1 MDPITV
7 SMGLSLFAAGGGLGW
22 WLTKTHETLDTLGDG
37 MILLQE
43 AQASTSVLMGK
54 RMDGLETSIQRLV
67 AGLDGVRAAHPELDG
82 TILAFEALQGQGES
96 IAALETLV
104 AGIALDADHET
115 SPLLAP
121 GPARLAVS
129 LLEAI
134 DEMDYLSAPDS
145 RRIALVA
152 LESGRVSRAKDLLL
166 QSHAS
171 VPGDDVTLR
180 ILEHTAILSGD
191 VYDRR
196 RWLEE
201 RLSLNPDEPE
211 LLRAH
216 AHLLATMGDEDA
228 HKDIIRLEALGV
240 DTPAD
245 RSLLSGL
252 RQRAGE
258 RSEALEAI
266 ESALEE
272 DPLRSDDWC
281 ARGEILF
288 ALNEKGKA
296 LESVDKCLELDRQN
310 GMAWAIRAKV
320 LTESHGRS
328 SEALKAAIHAVALDA
343 GGTEL
348 VMLKSDLLEASG
360 EDVKSDE
367 ALEKTL
373 AKHPKDG
380 HLRAAIASRRLLQG
394 RHTEA
399 WDVLNSTPEGLI
411 HSDLHVVEGRMHLA
425 NADRLRDGTGDTDQ
439 SLLVDASE
447 SFEAALELDRESG
460 IAWLGLARVQRLL
473 GRGEEANETLTR
485 ARRLLPDED
494 PSAAAESALLCL
506 DKGDLE
512 GATQHIDAASIR
524 GEGAIVSYVR
534 GNIAANQGHLKA
546 AESYFSEAIEMD
558 PTHVRARLNRAS
570 IHMASGNAQGALDD
584 SNVLLELA
592 PGLALAK
599 LRRAEANMLLSNW
612 DEAKA
617 DLEQIVTDA
626 PHHHHA
632 LTQLAACF
640 ISMERPEKAEG
651 PLNEALRLAPDHTAA
666 WHQRGLLYLDWG
678 REDAALNDFEAAV
691 RCDGNNLDARLHI
704 AAIHHEA
711 GRFVEAS
718 GAWKGV
724 LAIEPEHAVARR
736 RREECDMALATM

>member
-1 MDPITV
+1 
-7 SMGLSLFAAGGGLGW
+7 LFAAGGGLGW
-22 WLTKTHETLDTLGDG
+22 WLTKTHESLDGLGDG

-43 AQASTSVLMGK
+43 AQASAAAMTGK
-54 RMDGLETSIQRLV
+54 RLDGLETRIQQLV

-82 TILAFEALQGQGES
+82 TILAFEALQGHGEAIS
-96 IAALETLV
+96 ALETLV
-104 AGIALDADHET
+104 AGISLDADHET
-115 SPLLAP
+115 TPLLAP

-134 DEMDYLSAPDS
+134 DEMEYLSAPDS
-145 RRIALVA
+145 RRIALIA
-152 LESGRVSRAKDLLL
+152 LESGRISRARELLL

-171 VPGDDVTLR
+171 VPGDDTTLR

-196 RWLEE
+196 RWLDE

-228 HKDIIRLEALGV
+228 HKDIMRLEALGL

-252 RQRAGE
+252 RQRAGA

-272 DPLRSDDWC
+272 DPTRSDDWC

-288 ALNEKGKA
+288 ALEEKGKA
-296 LESVDKCLELDRQN
+296 LESVDKCLEIDRQN

-320 LTESHGRS
+320 LSESHGRS

-360 EDVKSDE
+360 ELVKSDE
-367 ALEKTL
+367 SLAKSL
-373 AKHPKDG
+373 AKHSGDG
-380 HLRAAIASRRLLQG
+380 HLRAAIASRRLLEG

-399 WDVLNSTPEGLI
+399 WDILNSAPEGVI
-411 HSDLHVVEGRMHLA
+411 HPDLHVVEGRMHLA
-425 NADRLRDGTGDTDQ
+425 NADRLRDGTGDTDKN
-439 SLLVDASE
+439 LLVDAAE
-447 SFEAALELDRESG
+447 SFEAALEMDRESG

-473 GRGEEANETLTR
+473 GKSAEAVETLTR

-534 GNIAANQGHLKA
+534 GNIAANQGHLKSA
-546 AESYFSEAIEMD
+546 QSHYDEAINID

-584 SNVLLELA
+584 ANVLLELA

-599 LRRAEANMLLSNW
+599 IRRAEANMMLTNW
-612 DEAKA
+612 DSAKA
-617 DLEQIVTDA
+617 DLEQIVEDA

-632 LTQLAACF
+632 LTQLASCYM
-640 ISMERPEKAEG
+640 SMDRPEKAEA
-651 PLNEALRLAPDHTAA
+651 PLNEALRLAPDHTEA

-678 REDAALNDFEAAV
+678 RNDAAMNDFEAAV
-691 RCDGNNLDARLHI
+691 RCDGNHLDARLHI

-736 RREECDMALATM
+736 RREECDMALATI

>member
-612 DEAKA
+612 DEAKV

>member
-7 SMGLSLFAAGGGLGW
+7 SMGLGLFAAGGGLGW
-22 WLTKTHETLDTLGDG
+22 WLTKTHESLDGLGDG

-43 AQASTSVLMGK
+43 AQASAAAMTGK
-54 RMDGLETSIQRLV
+54 RLDGLETRIQQLV

-82 TILAFEALQGQGES
+82 TILAFEALQGHGEAIS
-96 IAALETLV
+96 ALETLV
-104 AGIALDADHET
+104 AGISLDADHET
-115 SPLLAP
+115 TPLLAP

-134 DEMDYLSAPDS
+134 DEMEYLSAPDS
-145 RRIALVA
+145 RRIALIA
-152 LESGRVSRAKDLLL
+152 LESGRISRARELLL

-171 VPGDDVTLR
+171 VPGDDTTLR

-196 RWLEE
+196 RWLDE

-228 HKDIIRLEALGV
+228 HKDIMRLEALGL

-252 RQRAGE
+252 RQRAGA

-272 DPLRSDDWC
+272 DPTRSDDWC

-288 ALNEKGKA
+288 ALEEKGKA
-296 LESVDKCLELDRQN
+296 LESVDKCLEIDRQN

-320 LTESHGRS
+320 LSESHGRS

-360 EDVKSDE
+360 ELVKSDE
-367 ALEKTL
+367 SLAKSL
-373 AKHPKDG
+373 AKHSGDG
-380 HLRAAIASRRLLQG
+380 HLRAAIASRRLLEG

-399 WDVLNSTPEGLI
+399 WDILNSAPEGVI
-411 HSDLHVVEGRMHLA
+411 HPDLHVVEGRMHLA
-425 NADRLRDGTGDTDQ
+425 NADRLRDGTGDTDKN
-439 SLLVDASE
+439 LLVDAAE
-447 SFEAALELDRESG
+447 SFEAALEMDRESG

-473 GRGEEANETLTR
+473 GKSAEAVETLTR

-534 GNIAANQGHLKA
+534 GNIAANQGHLKSA
-546 AESYFSEAIEMD
+546 QSHYDEAINID

-570 IHMASGNAQGALDD
+570 IHMASGNAQEALDD
-584 SNVLLELA
+584 ANVLLELA

-599 LRRAEANMLLSNW
+599 IRRAEANMMLTNW
-612 DEAKA
+612 DSAKA
-617 DLEQIVTDA
+617 DLEQIVEDA

-632 LTQLAACF
+632 LTQLASCYM
-640 ISMERPEKAEG
+640 SMDRPEKAEA
-651 PLNEALRLAPDHTAA
+651 PLNEALRLAPDHTEA

-678 REDAALNDFEAAV
+678 RNDAAMNDFEAAV
-691 RCDGNNLDARLHI
+691 RCDGNHLDARLHI

-736 RREECDMALATM
+736 RREECDMALATI

>member
-7 SMGLSLFAAGGGLGW
+7 SMGLGLFAAGGGLGW
-22 WLTKTHETLDTLGDG
+22 WLTKTHEELNGLGDG

-43 AQASTSVLMGK
+43 AQASTSAMMGK
-54 RMDGLETSIQRLV
+54 RLDGLETSIQRLV

-82 TILAFEALQGQGES
+82 TILAHEALQGQGEA

-129 LLEAI
+129 LLETI
-134 DEMDYLSAPDS
+134 DKMDYLSAPDS

-152 LESGRVSRAKDLLL
+152 LESGRLSRARDLLL

-191 VYDRR
+191 VYERR

-201 RLSLNPDEPE
+201 RLALNPDEPE

-228 HKDIIRLEALGV
+228 HKDIMRLEALGL

-252 RQRAGE
+252 RQRAGA

-272 DPLRSDDWC
+272 DPSRSDDWC
-281 ARGEILF
+281 ARGEILY
-288 ALNEKGKA
+288 ALDERGKA

-310 GMAWAIRAKV
+310 GTAWAIRAKV
-320 LTESHGRS
+320 LAESHGRS

-360 EDVKSDE
+360 EQVKSDE
-367 ALEKTL
+367 ALEKSI
-373 AKHPKDG
+373 ANHPSDG

-399 WDVLNSTPEGLI
+399 WDLLNTTPEGVV
-411 HSDLHVVEGRMHLA
+411 HPDLHVVEGRMHLA
-425 NADRLRDGTGDTDQ
+425 NADRMRDGTGDTDQ
-439 SLLVDASE
+439 SLLVDASA
-447 SFEAALELDRESG
+447 SFEAALEMDRESG

-473 GRGEEANETLTR
+473 GRSDEASETLTR

-506 DKGDLE
+506 DQGDLE
-512 GATQHIDAASIR
+512 GATQNIDAASIR

-534 GNIAANQGHLKA
+534 GNIAARQGHLKTA
-546 AESYFSEAIEMD
+546 LTYFDEAIEID

-570 IHMASGNAQGALDD
+570 IHMASENAQNALDD
-584 SNVLLELA
+584 ANILLELA

-599 LRRAEANMLLSNW
+599 LRRAEANMMLSNW
-612 DEAKA
+612 DHAKE
-617 DLEQIVTDA
+617 DLEQIVEDA

-640 ISMERPEKAEG
+640 ISMKRPEKAEA
-651 PLNEALRLAPDHTAA
+651 PLNEALRLAPDHTDA

-678 REDAALNDFEAAV
+678 REEAALNDFEAAV
-691 RCDGNNLDARLHI
+691 RCDGSHLDARLHI

-711 GRFVEAS
+711 ERFSEAS
-718 GAWKGV
+718 GAWSGV
-724 LAIEPEHAVARR
+724 LAIEPEHPVARR
-736 RREECDMALATM
+736 RREECEMALATM

>member
-7 SMGLSLFAAGGGLGW
+7 SMGLGLFAAGGGLGW
-22 WLTKTHETLDTLGDG
+22 WLTKTHESLDGLGDG

-82 TILAFEALQGQGES
+82 TILAYEALQGQGEA
-96 IAALETLV
+96 IAALESLV

-115 SPLLAP
+115 TPLLAP

-152 LESGRVSRAKDLLL
+152 LESGRINRARDLLL

-171 VPGDDVTLR
+171 VPGNDVTLR

-191 VYDRR
+191 TYDRR
-196 RWLEE
+196 RWLDE
-201 RLSLNPDEPE
+201 RLALNPDEPE

-228 HKDIIRLEALGV
+228 HKDIMRLEALGV

-252 RQRAGE
+252 RQRAGA

-272 DPLRSDDWC
+272 DPSRSGDWC
-281 ARGEILF
+281 ARGEILY
-288 ALNEKGKA
+288 ALDEKGKA
-296 LESVDKCLELDRQN
+296 LESVDKCLDLDRQN
-310 GMAWAIRAKV
+310 GMAWAIRSKV
-320 LTESHGRS
+320 LAESHGRS

-348 VMLKSDLLEASG
+348 IMLKSDLLEASG
-360 EDVKSDE
+360 EAVKSDE
-367 ALEKTL
+367 ALEKSL
-373 AKHPKDG
+373 ENHPKDG

-399 WDVLNSTPEGLI
+399 WDVLNSTPQDVI
-411 HSDLHVVEGRMHLA
+411 HPDLHVVEGRMHLA

-439 SLLVDASE
+439 TLLVDAAE
-447 SFEAALELDRESG
+447 SFEAALEMDRESG

-473 GRGEEANETLTR
+473 GKGDEANETLTR

-506 DKGDLE
+506 EKGDLE

-534 GNIAANQGHLKA
+534 GNIAANQGHLKTA
-546 AESYFSEAIEMD
+546 QSHFDEAIAMD

-570 IHMASGNAQGALDD
+570 IHMAGGNAQGALDD
-584 SNVLLELA
+584 ANILLDLA

-599 LRRAEANMLLSNW
+599 LRRAEANMMLTNW
-612 DEAKA
+612 NEAKG
-617 DLEQIVTDA
+617 DLEQIVEDA

-640 ISMERPEKAEG
+640 ISMERPEKAEV
-651 PLNEALRLAPDHTAA
+651 PLNEALRLAPDHTEA

-678 REDAALNDFEAAV
+678 REEAALNDFEAAV
-691 RCDGNNLDARLHI
+691 RCDGNHLDARLHI

-711 GRFVEAS
+711 GRFIEAS

-724 LAIEPEHAVARR
+724 LAIEPEHPVARR
-736 RREECDMALATM
+736 RREECDMALATI

>member
-1 MDPITV
+1 M
-7 SMGLSLFAAGGGLGW
+7 GW
-22 WLTKTHETLDTLGDG
+22 WLTKTHETLDGLGDG

-43 AQASTSVLMGK
+43 AQASTSAMMGK
-54 RMDGLETSIQRLV
+54 RLDGLETSIQRLV

-82 TILAFEALQGQGES
+82 TILAYEALQGQGES

-121 GPARLAVS
+121 GAARLAVS

-145 RRIALVA
+145 RRIALIA
-152 LESGRVSRAKDLLL
+152 LESGRTSRARDLLL

-191 VYDRR
+191 VYERR

-201 RLSLNPDEPE
+201 RLALNPDSPE

-228 HKDIIRLEALGV
+228 HKDIMRLEALGV

-252 RQRAGE
+252 RQRAGA

-272 DPLRSDDWC
+272 DPSRSEDWC

-288 ALNEKGKA
+288 ALEEKGKA

-310 GMAWAIRAKV
+310 GMAWAVRAKV
-320 LTESHGRS
+320 LSESHGRS

-360 EDVKSDE
+360 EQVKSDE
-367 ALEKTL
+367 ALEKSL
-373 AKHPKDG
+373 AKHSTDG

-399 WDVLNSTPEGLI
+399 WDILNSTPSEVT
-411 HSDLHVVEGRMHLA
+411 HPDLCVVEGRMHLA

-439 SLLVDASE
+439 SLLADAAE
-447 SFEAALELDRESG
+447 SFEAALEMDRESG

-473 GRGEEANETLTR
+473 GKGDEANETLTR
-485 ARRLLPDED
+485 ARRLLPD
-494 PSAAAESALLCL
+494 
-506 DKGDLE
+506 
-512 GATQHIDAASIR
+512 
-524 GEGAIVSYVR
+524 
-534 GNIAANQGHLKA
+534 
-546 AESYFSEAIEMD
+546 
-558 PTHVRARLNRAS
+558 
-570 IHMASGNAQGALDD
+570 
-584 SNVLLELA
+584 
-592 PGLALAK
+592 
-599 LRRAEANMLLSNW
+599 
-612 DEAKA
+612 
-617 DLEQIVTDA
+617 
-626 PHHHHA
+626 
-632 LTQLAACF
+632 
-640 ISMERPEKAEG
+640 
-651 PLNEALRLAPDHTAA
+651 
-666 WHQRGLLYLDWG
+666 
-678 REDAALNDFEAAV
+678 
-691 RCDGNNLDARLHI
+691 
-704 AAIHHEA
+704 
-711 GRFVEAS
+711 
-718 GAWKGV
+718 
-724 LAIEPEHAVARR
+724 
-736 RREECDMALATM
+736 

>member
-1 MDPITV
+1 M
-7 SMGLSLFAAGGGLGW
+7 GW
-22 WLTKTHETLDTLGDG
+22 WLTKTHESLDGLGDG

-43 AQASTSVLMGK
+43 AQASTSAMMGK

-82 TILAFEALQGQGES
+82 TILAYEALQGQGEA

-104 AGIALDADHET
+104 AGIPLNADHET
-115 SPLLAP
+115 SPLLP
-121 GPARLAVS
+121 IGPARLAVS

-145 RRIALVA
+145 RRIALIA
-152 LESGRVSRAKDLLL
+152 LESGRLSRAKDLLL

-171 VPGDDVTLR
+171 VPGDDITLR
-180 ILEHTAILSGD
+180 VLEHTAILAGD
-191 VYDRR
+191 AFERR

-201 RLSLNPDEPE
+201 RLRLNPDEPE

-228 HKDIIRLEALGV
+228 HKDIMRLEALGV

-252 RQRAGE
+252 RQRAGA

-272 DPLRSDDWC
+272 DPSRSDDWC

-288 ALNEKGKA
+288 ALDEKGKA

-310 GMAWAIRAKV
+310 GIAWAVRAKV
-320 LTESHGRS
+320 LSESHGRS

-367 ALEKTL
+367 ALEKSL
-373 AKHPKDG
+373 ATHPTDG

-399 WDVLNSTPEGLI
+399 WDILNSTPSEVS
-411 HSDLHVVEGRMHLA
+411 HPDLHAVEGRMHLA
-425 NADRLRDGTGDTDQ
+425 NADRLRDGTGDTDET
-439 SLLVDASE
+439 LLVDAAA
-447 SFEAALELDRESG
+447 SFEAALEMDRESG

-473 GRGEEANETLTR
+473 GNSAEAKETLTR

-506 DKGDLE
+506 DNGDLE

-524 GEGAIVSYVR
+524 GDGAIVSYVR

-546 AESYFSEAIEMD
+546 AETHFDAAIETD

-584 SNVLLELA
+584 ANVLLELA

-599 LRRAEANMLLSNW
+599 LRRAEANMMLSNW
-612 DEAKA
+612 SDSKT
-617 DLEQIVTDA
+617 DLEQIVSDA

-632 LTQLAACF
+632 LTQLAACY
-640 ISMERPEKAEG
+640 ISMERPEKAEA
-651 PLNEALRLAPDHTAA
+651 PLNEALRLAPEHTDA

-678 REDAALNDFEAAV
+678 REEAALNDFEAAV
-691 RCDGNNLDARLHI
+691 RCDGNHLDARLHI

-711 GRFVEAS
+711 GRFIEAS

>member
-201 RLSLNPDEPE
+201 RLCLNPDEPE

-373 AKHPKDG
+373 AKHPRDG

-612 DEAKA
+612 DEAKV

>member
-7 SMGLSLFAAGGGLGW
+7 SMGLGLFAAGGGLGW
-22 WLTKTHETLDTLGDG
+22 WLTKTHESLDGLGDG

-43 AQASTSVLMGK
+43 AQASAAAMTGK
-54 RMDGLETSIQRLV
+54 RLDGLETRIQQLV

-82 TILAFEALQGQGES
+82 TILAFEALQGHGEA

-104 AGIALDADHET
+104 AGISLDADHET
-115 SPLLAP
+115 TPLLAP

-134 DEMDYLSAPDS
+134 DEMEYLSAPDS
-145 RRIALVA
+145 RRIALIA
-152 LESGRVSRAKDLLL
+152 LESGRISRARELLL

-171 VPGDDVTLR
+171 VPGDDTTLR

-196 RWLEE
+196 RWLDE

-228 HKDIIRLEALGV
+228 HKDIMRLEALGL

-252 RQRAGE
+252 RQRAGA

-272 DPLRSDDWC
+272 DPTRSDDWC

-288 ALNEKGKA
+288 ALEEKGKA
-296 LESVDKCLELDRQN
+296 LESVDKCLEIDRQN

-320 LTESHGRS
+320 LSESHGRS

-360 EDVKSDE
+360 ELVKSDE
-367 ALEKTL
+367 SLAKSL
-373 AKHPKDG
+373 AKHSGDG
-380 HLRAAIASRRLLQG
+380 HLRAAIASRRLLEG

-399 WDVLNSTPEGLI
+399 WDILNSAPEGVI
-411 HSDLHVVEGRMHLA
+411 HPDLHVVEGRMHLA

-439 SLLVDASE
+439 NLLVDAAE
-447 SFEAALELDRESG
+447 SFEAALEMDRESG

-473 GRGEEANETLTR
+473 GKSAEAVETLTR

-534 GNIAANQGHLKA
+534 GNIAANQGHLKSA
-546 AESYFSEAIEMD
+546 QSHYDEAINID

-584 SNVLLELA
+584 ANVLLELA

-599 LRRAEANMLLSNW
+599 IRRAEANMMLTNW
-612 DEAKA
+612 DNAKA
-617 DLEQIVTDA
+617 DLEEIVEDA

-632 LTQLAACF
+632 LTQLASCYM
-640 ISMERPEKAEG
+640 SMDRPEKAEA
-651 PLNEALRLAPDHTAA
+651 PLNEALRLAPDHTEA

-678 REDAALNDFEAAV
+678 RNDAAMNDFEAAV
-691 RCDGNNLDARLHI
+691 RCDGNHLDARLHI

>member
-7 SMGLSLFAAGGGLGW
+7 SMGLGLFAAGGGLGW
-22 WLTKTHETLDTLGDG
+22 WLSKTHESLDGLGDG

-43 AQASTSVLMGK
+43 AQASSSAIMGK
-54 RMDGLETSIQRLV
+54 RMDGLEDRIQRLV

-82 TILAFEALQGQGES
+82 TILAFEALQGQGEA
-96 IAALETLV
+96 IQALETLV

-115 SPLLAP
+115 SPLLAS

-129 LLEAI
+129 LLETI
-134 DEMDYLSAPDS
+134 DDMDYLTAPNA
-145 RRIALVA
+145 RRIALIA
-152 LESGRVSRAKDLLL
+152 LESGRIARARDLLL
-166 QSHAS
+166 QAHAS
-171 VPGDDVTLR
+171 VPGDDTTLR

-191 VYDRR
+191 IHERR
-196 RWLEE
+196 RWLDA
-201 RLSLNPDEPE
+201 RLALNPDSPE

-228 HKDIIRLEALGV
+228 HKDIMRLEALGL

-252 RQRAGE
+252 RQRAGA

-272 DPLRSDDWC
+272 DPSRSDDWC
-281 ARGEILF
+281 ARGEILY
-288 ALNEKGKA
+288 ALQEKGKA
-296 LESVDKCLELDRQN
+296 LESIDKCLELDRQN

-320 LTESHGRS
+320 LAESHGRS
-328 SEALKAAIHAVALDA
+328 GEALKAAIHAVALDA

-360 EDVKSDE
+360 EQVKSDE
-367 ALEKTL
+367 ALEKSL
-373 AKHPKDG
+373 AKHSHDG

-399 WDVLNSTPEGLI
+399 WDILNTTPEGVT
-411 HSDLHVVEGRMHLA
+411 HPDLYVIEGRMHLA
-425 NADRLRDGTGDTDQ
+425 SADRMRDGTGDTDQ
-439 SLLVDASE
+439 SLLVDAAA
-447 SFEAALELDRESG
+447 SFEAALEMDRESG

-473 GRGEEANETLTR
+473 GNKEEATETLTR

-534 GNIAANQGHLKA
+534 GNIAARQGHLRSA
-546 AESYFSEAIEMD
+546 LTYFNEAIGID
-558 PTHVRARLNRAS
+558 PTHVRARLNRTS
-570 IHMASGNAQGALDD
+570 IHMANEDAQAALDD
-584 SNVLLELA
+584 AKVLLELA

-599 LRRAEANMLLSNW
+599 LRKAEANMMLSNW
-612 DEAKA
+612 EEAKD
-617 DLEQIVTDA
+617 DLEQIVEDS

-632 LTQLAACF
+632 LTQLASCF
-640 ISMERPEKAEG
+640 MAMDRPEKAEA
-651 PLNEALRLAPDHTAA
+651 PLNEALRLAPDHTEA
-666 WHQRGLLYLDWG
+666 WHQRGLLYLDWAQ
-678 REDAALNDFEAAV
+678 EESALNDFEAAV
-691 RCDGNNLDARLHI
+691 RCDGNHLGARLRI
-704 AAIHHEA
+704 AAIHHKAERFPEA
-711 GRFVEAS
+711 L
-718 GAWKGV
+718 GAWNGV
-724 LAIEPEHAVARR
+724 LAIEPEHTVARR
-736 RREECDMALATM
+736 RREECEMALATI

>member
-7 SMGLSLFAAGGGLGW
+7 SMGLGLFAAGGGLGW
-22 WLTKTHETLDTLGDG
+22 WLTKTHESLDGLGDG

-43 AQASTSVLMGK
+43 AQASTSAMMGK

-82 TILAFEALQGQGES
+82 TILAYEALQGQGEA

-104 AGIALDADHET
+104 AGIPLNADHET
-115 SPLLAP
+115 SPLLAT

-145 RRIALVA
+145 RRIALIA
-152 LESGRVSRAKDLLL
+152 LESGRLSRAKDLLL

-180 ILEHTAILSGD
+180 ILEHTAILAGD
-191 VYDRR
+191 AFERR

-201 RLSLNPDEPE
+201 RLRLNPDEPE

-228 HKDIIRLEALGV
+228 HKDIMRLEALGV

-252 RQRAGE
+252 RQRAGA

-272 DPLRSDDWC
+272 DPSRSDDWC

-288 ALNEKGKA
+288 ALDEKGKA

-310 GMAWAIRAKV
+310 GIAWAVRAKV
-320 LTESHGRS
+320 LSESHGRS

-367 ALEKTL
+367 ALEKSL
-373 AKHPKDG
+373 ATHPTDG

-399 WDVLNSTPEGLI
+399 WDILNSTPSEVS
-411 HSDLHVVEGRMHLA
+411 HPDLHAVEGRMHLA

-439 SLLVDASE
+439 TLLVDAAA
-447 SFEAALELDRESG
+447 SFEAALEMDRESG

-473 GRGEEANETLTR
+473 GKSAEAKETLTR

-506 DKGDLE
+506 DNGDLE

-546 AESYFSEAIEMD
+546 AESHFDAAIETD

-584 SNVLLELA
+584 ANVLLDLA

-599 LRRAEANMLLSNW
+599 LRRAEANMMLSNW
-612 DEAKA
+612 SDSKT
-617 DLEQIVTDA
+617 DLEQIVADA

-632 LTQLAACF
+632 LTQLAACY
-640 ISMERPEKAEG
+640 ISMERPEKAEA
-651 PLNEALRLAPDHTAA
+651 PLNEALRLAPEHTDA

-678 REDAALNDFEAAV
+678 REEAALNDFEAAV
-691 RCDGNNLDARLHI
+691 RCDGNHLDARLHI

-711 GRFVEAS
+711 GRFIEAS

>member
-7 SMGLSLFAAGGGLGW
+7 SMGLGLFAAGGGLGW
-22 WLTKTHETLDTLGDG
+22 WLTKTHESLDGLGDG

-43 AQASTSVLMGK
+43 AQASSSAMTGK
-54 RMDGLETSIQRLV
+54 RLDGLETSIQRLV

-82 TILAFEALQGQGES
+82 TILAHEALQGHGEA
-96 IAALETLV
+96 IIALETLV
-104 AGIALDADHET
+104 ASIAIDADHET
-115 SPLLAP
+115 NPLLAP

-129 LLEAI
+129 LLETI
-134 DEMDYLSAPDS
+134 DEMEYLSAPDS
-145 RRIALVA
+145 RRVALIA
-152 LESGRVSRAKDLLL
+152 LESGRITRAIDLLL

-171 VPGDDVTLR
+171 VPGDDITLR
-180 ILEHTAILSGD
+180 VLEHTAKLSGD
-191 VYDRR
+191 IHGRR

-201 RLSLNPDEPE
+201 RLSLNPDSPE

-228 HKDIIRLEALGV
+228 HKDIMRLEALGV

-252 RQRAGE
+252 RQRAGA

-272 DPLRSDDWC
+272 DPSRSDDWC

-288 ALNEKGKA
+288 ALEEKGKA

-320 LTESHGRS
+320 LSESHGRS

-360 EDVKSDE
+360 EQVKSDE
-367 ALEKTL
+367 SLEKSL
-373 AKHPKDG
+373 SKHPSDG

-399 WDVLNSTPEGLI
+399 WDVLRAAPNGVI
-411 HSDLHVVEGRMHLA
+411 HPDLHVVEGRIHLA

-439 SLLVDASE
+439 ALLVDASK
-447 SFEAALELDRESG
+447 SFEAALEIDRESG

-473 GRGEEANETLTR
+473 GKSDEAYETLTR

-546 AESYFSEAIEMD
+546 ALSYYNEAIDTD

-584 SNVLLELA
+584 SNILLELA

-599 LRRAEANMLLSNW
+599 LRRAEANMMLSNW
-612 DEAKA
+612 NESKT
-617 DLEQIVTDA
+617 DLKQIVESA

-632 LTQLAACF
+632 LTQLAACY
-640 ISMERPEKAEG
+640 ISMERPEKAEN
-651 PLNEALRLAPDHTAA
+651 PLNEALRLAPDHTDA

-678 REDAALNDFEAAV
+678 REEAALNDFEAAV
-691 RCDGNNLDARLHI
+691 RCNGNHLDARLHI

-724 LAIEPEHAVARR
+724 LAIEPDHTVARR

>member
-104 AGIALDADHET
+104 AGISLDADHET

-129 LLEAI
+129 LLETI

-180 ILEHTAILSGD
+180 ILEHTAVLSGD

-252 RQRAGE
+252 RQRAGA

-272 DPLRSDDWC
+272 DPSRSDDWC

-288 ALNEKGKA
+288 ALDEKGKA

-373 AKHPKDG
+373 AKHPRDG

-447 SFEAALELDRESG
+447 SFEAALEMDRESG

-546 AESYFSEAIEMD
+546 AQSYFNEAIEMD

>member
-7 SMGLSLFAAGGGLGW
+7 SMGLGLFAAGGGLGW
-22 WLTKTHETLDTLGDG
+22 WLTKTHESLDGLGDG

-82 TILAFEALQGQGES
+82 TILAFEALQGKGEA
-96 IAALETLV
+96 IAALESLIS
-104 AGIALDADHET
+104 GIALDADHET
-115 SPLLAP
+115 TPLLAP
-121 GPARLAVS
+121 GPAKLAVS
-129 LLEAI
+129 LLETI

-145 RRIALVA
+145 RRIALIA
-152 LESGRVSRAKDLLL
+152 LESGRINRARDLLL

-196 RWLEE
+196 RWLDE

-216 AHLLATMGDEDA
+216 AHLLATMGDEEA
-228 HKDIIRLEALGV
+228 HKDIMRLEALGV

-252 RQRAGE
+252 RQRAGA

-272 DPLRSDDWC
+272 DPSRSDDWC

-288 ALNEKGKA
+288 GLEEKGKA
-296 LESVDKCLELDRQN
+296 LESVDKCLEIDRQN

-320 LTESHGRS
+320 LAESHGRS
-328 SEALKAAIHAVALDA
+328 SESLKAAIHAVALDA

-348 VMLKSDLLEASG
+348 IMLKSDLLEASG
-360 EDVKSDE
+360 ESVKSDE
-367 ALEKTL
+367 ALEKSL
-373 AKHPKDG
+373 AKNPTDG

-399 WDVLNSTPEGLI
+399 WDVLNSTPQDVI
-411 HSDLHVVEGRMHLA
+411 HPDLHVVEGRMHLA

-439 SLLVDASE
+439 TLLVDAAE
-447 SFEAALELDRESG
+447 SFEAALEMDRESG

-473 GRGEEANETLTR
+473 GKCAEANETLTR

-506 DKGDLE
+506 EKGDLE

-534 GNIAANQGHLKA
+534 GNIAANQGHLKTA
-546 AESYFSEAIEMD
+546 QSHFNEAIEMD
-558 PTHVRARLNRAS
+558 PTHVRARLNRTS

-584 SNVLLELA
+584 ANILLELA

-599 LRRAEANMLLSNW
+599 LRRAEANMMLSNW
-612 DEAKA
+612 DEAKG
-617 DLEQIVTDA
+617 DLEQIVEAA

-632 LTQLAACF
+632 LTQLAACY
-640 ISMERPEKAEG
+640 ISMERPEKAEV
-651 PLNEALRLAPDHTAA
+651 PLNEALRLAPDHTDA

-678 REDAALNDFEAAV
+678 REEAALNDFEAAV
-691 RCDGNNLDARLHI
+691 RCDGNHLDARLHI

-736 RREECDMALATM
+736 RREECDMALATI

>member
-7 SMGLSLFAAGGGLGW
+7 SMGLGLFAAGGGLGW
-22 WLTKTHETLDTLGDG
+22 WLTKTHEELNGLGDG

-43 AQASTSVLMGK
+43 AQASTSAMMGK
-54 RMDGLETSIQRLV
+54 RLDGLETSIQRLV

-82 TILAFEALQGQGES
+82 TILAHEALQGQGEA

-129 LLEAI
+129 LLETI

-152 LESGRVSRAKDLLL
+152 LESGRLSRARDLLL

-191 VYDRR
+191 VYERR

-201 RLSLNPDEPE
+201 RLALNPDEPE

-228 HKDIIRLEALGV
+228 HKDIMRLEALGL

-252 RQRAGE
+252 RQRAGA

-272 DPLRSDDWC
+272 DPSRSDDWC
-281 ARGEILF
+281 ARGEILY
-288 ALNEKGKA
+288 ALDERGKA

-320 LTESHGRS
+320 LAESHGRS

-360 EDVKSDE
+360 EQVKSDE
-367 ALEKTL
+367 ALEKSI
-373 AKHPKDG
+373 AKHPSDG

-399 WDVLNSTPEGLI
+399 WDLLNTTPEGVV
-411 HSDLHVVEGRMHLA
+411 HPDLHVVEGRMHLA
-425 NADRLRDGTGDTDQ
+425 NADRMRDGTGDTDQ
-439 SLLVDASE
+439 SLLVDASA
-447 SFEAALELDRESG
+447 SFEAALEMDRESG

-473 GRGEEANETLTR
+473 GRSDEASETLTR

-506 DKGDLE
+506 DQGDLE

-534 GNIAANQGHLKA
+534 GNIAARQGHLKTA
-546 AESYFSEAIEMD
+546 LTYFDEAIEID

-570 IHMASGNAQGALDD
+570 IHMASENAQNALDD
-584 SNVLLELA
+584 ANILLELA

-599 LRRAEANMLLSNW
+599 LRRAEANMMLSNW
-612 DEAKA
+612 DYAKE
-617 DLEQIVTDA
+617 DLEQIVEDA

-640 ISMERPEKAEG
+640 ISMKRPEKAEA
-651 PLNEALRLAPDHTAA
+651 PLNEALRLAPDHTDA

-678 REDAALNDFEAAV
+678 REEAALNDFEAAV
-691 RCDGNNLDARLHI
+691 RCDGSHLDARLHI

-711 GRFVEAS
+711 ERFSEAS
-718 GAWKGV
+718 GAWSGV
-724 LAIEPEHAVARR
+724 LAIEPEHPVARR
-736 RREECDMALATM
+736 RREECEMALATM

>member
-7 SMGLSLFAAGGGLGW
+7 SMGLGLFAAGGGLGW
-22 WLTKTHETLDTLGDG
+22 WLTKTHEELNGLGDG

-43 AQASTSVLMGK
+43 AQASTSAMMGK
-54 RMDGLETSIQRLV
+54 RLDGLETSIQRLV

-82 TILAFEALQGQGES
+82 TILAHEALQGQGEA

-129 LLEAI
+129 LLETI

-152 LESGRVSRAKDLLL
+152 LESGRLSRARDLLL

-191 VYDRR
+191 VYERR

-201 RLSLNPDEPE
+201 RLALNPDEPE

-228 HKDIIRLEALGV
+228 HKDIMRLEALGL

-252 RQRAGE
+252 RQRAGA

-272 DPLRSDDWC
+272 DPSRSDDWC
-281 ARGEILF
+281 ARGEILY
-288 ALNEKGKA
+288 ALDERGKA

-310 GMAWAIRAKV
+310 GTAWAIRAKV
-320 LTESHGRS
+320 LAESHGRS

-360 EDVKSDE
+360 EQVKSDE
-367 ALEKTL
+367 ALEKSI
-373 AKHPKDG
+373 AKHPSDG

-399 WDVLNSTPEGLI
+399 WDLLNTTPEGVV
-411 HSDLHVVEGRMHLA
+411 HPDLHVVEGRMHLA
-425 NADRLRDGTGDTDQ
+425 NADRMRDGTGDTDQ
-439 SLLVDASE
+439 SLLVDASA
-447 SFEAALELDRESG
+447 SFEAALEMDRESG

-473 GRGEEANETLTR
+473 GRSDEASETLTR

-506 DKGDLE
+506 DQGDLE
-512 GATQHIDAASIR
+512 GATQNIDAASIR

-534 GNIAANQGHLKA
+534 GNIAARQGHLKTA
-546 AESYFSEAIEMD
+546 LTYFDEAIEID

-570 IHMASGNAQGALDD
+570 IHMASENAQNALDD
-584 SNVLLELA
+584 ANILLELA

-599 LRRAEANMLLSNW
+599 LRRAEANMMLSNW
-612 DEAKA
+612 DHAKE
-617 DLEQIVTDA
+617 DLEQIVEDA

-640 ISMERPEKAEG
+640 ISMKRPEKAEA
-651 PLNEALRLAPDHTAA
+651 PLNEALRLAPDHTDA

-678 REDAALNDFEAAV
+678 REEAALNDFEAAV
-691 RCDGNNLDARLHI
+691 RCDGSHLDARLHI

-711 GRFVEAS
+711 ERFSEAS
-718 GAWKGV
+718 GAWSGV
-724 LAIEPEHAVARR
+724 LAIEPEHPVARR
-736 RREECDMALATM
+736 RREECEMALATM

>member
-7 SMGLSLFAAGGGLGW
+7 SMGLGLFAAGGGLGW
-22 WLTKTHETLDTLGDG
+22 WLTKTHEELNGLGDG

-43 AQASTSVLMGK
+43 AQASTSAMMGK
-54 RMDGLETSIQRLV
+54 RLDGLETSIQRLV

-82 TILAFEALQGQGES
+82 TILAHEALQGQGEA

-129 LLEAI
+129 LLETI

-152 LESGRVSRAKDLLL
+152 LESGRLSRARDLLL

-191 VYDRR
+191 VYERR

-201 RLSLNPDEPE
+201 RLALNPDEPE

-228 HKDIIRLEALGV
+228 HKDIMRLEALGL

-252 RQRAGE
+252 RQRAGA

-272 DPLRSDDWC
+272 DPSRSDDWC
-281 ARGEILF
+281 ARGEILY
-288 ALNEKGKA
+288 ALDERGKA

-310 GMAWAIRAKV
+310 GTAWAIRAKV
-320 LTESHGRS
+320 LAESHGRS

-360 EDVKSDE
+360 EQVKSDE
-367 ALEKTL
+367 ALEKSI
-373 AKHPKDG
+373 AKHPSDG

-399 WDVLNSTPEGLI
+399 WDLLNTTPEGVV
-411 HSDLHVVEGRMHLA
+411 HPDLHVVEGRMHLA
-425 NADRLRDGTGDTDQ
+425 NADRMRDGTGDTDQ
-439 SLLVDASE
+439 SLLVDASA
-447 SFEAALELDRESG
+447 SFEAALEMDRESG

-473 GRGEEANETLTR
+473 GRSDEASETLTR

-506 DKGDLE
+506 DQGDLE
-512 GATQHIDAASIR
+512 GATQNIDAASIR

-534 GNIAANQGHLKA
+534 GNIAARQGHLKTA
-546 AESYFSEAIEMD
+546 LTYFDEAIEID

-570 IHMASGNAQGALDD
+570 IHMASENAQNALDD
-584 SNVLLELA
+584 ANILLELA

-599 LRRAEANMLLSNW
+599 LRRAEANMMLSNW
-612 DEAKA
+612 NHAKE
-617 DLEQIVTDA
+617 DLEQIVEDA

-640 ISMERPEKAEG
+640 ISMKRPEKAEA
-651 PLNEALRLAPDHTAA
+651 PLNEALRLAPDHTDA

-678 REDAALNDFEAAV
+678 REEAALNDFEAAV
-691 RCDGNNLDARLHI
+691 RCDGSHLDARLHI

-711 GRFVEAS
+711 ERFSEAS
-718 GAWKGV
+718 GAWSGV
-724 LAIEPEHAVARR
+724 LAIEPEHPVARR
-736 RREECDMALATM
+736 RREECEMALATM

>member
-1 MDPITV
+1 M
-7 SMGLSLFAAGGGLGW
+7 GW
-22 WLTKTHETLDTLGDG
+22 WLTKTHESLDGLGDG

-43 AQASTSVLMGK
+43 AQASTSAMMGK

-82 TILAFEALQGQGES
+82 TILAYEALQGQGEA

-104 AGIALDADHET
+104 AGIPLNADHET
-115 SPLLAP
+115 SPLLAT

-145 RRIALVA
+145 RRIALIA
-152 LESGRVSRAKDLLL
+152 LESGRLSRAKDLLL

-171 VPGDDVTLR
+171 VPGDDITLR
-180 ILEHTAILSGD
+180 VLEHTAILAGD
-191 VYDRR
+191 AFERR

-201 RLSLNPDEPE
+201 RLRLNPDEPE

-228 HKDIIRLEALGV
+228 HKDIMRLEALGV

-252 RQRAGE
+252 RQRAGA

-272 DPLRSDDWC
+272 DPSRSDDWC

-288 ALNEKGKA
+288 ALDEKGKA

-310 GMAWAIRAKV
+310 GIAWAVRAKV
-320 LTESHGRS
+320 LSESHGRS

-367 ALEKTL
+367 ALEKSL
-373 AKHPKDG
+373 ATHPTDG

-399 WDVLNSTPEGLI
+399 WDILNSTPSEVS
-411 HSDLHVVEGRMHLA
+411 HPDLHAVEGRMHLA
-425 NADRLRDGTGDTDQ
+425 NADRLRDGTGDTDET
-439 SLLVDASE
+439 LLVDAAA
-447 SFEAALELDRESG
+447 SFEAALEMDRESG

-473 GRGEEANETLTR
+473 GKGGEAKETLTR

-506 DKGDLE
+506 DNGDLE

-524 GEGAIVSYVR
+524 GDGAIVSYVR

-546 AESYFSEAIEMD
+546 AETHFDAAIDAD

-599 LRRAEANMLLSNW
+599 LRRAEANMMLSNW
-612 DEAKA
+612 SDSKT
-617 DLEQIVTDA
+617 DLEQIVADA

-632 LTQLAACF
+632 LTQLAACY
-640 ISMERPEKAEG
+640 ISMERPEKAEA
-651 PLNEALRLAPDHTAA
+651 PLNEALRLAPEHTDA

-678 REDAALNDFEAAV
+678 REEAALNDFEAAV
-691 RCDGNNLDARLHI
+691 RCDGNHLDARLHI

-711 GRFVEAS
+711 GRFIEAS

>member
-7 SMGLSLFAAGGGLGW
+7 SMGLGLFAAGGGLGW
-22 WLTKTHETLDTLGDG
+22 WLTKTHESLDGLGDG

-43 AQASTSVLMGK
+43 AQASAAAMTGK
-54 RMDGLETSIQRLV
+54 RLDGLETRIQQLV

-82 TILAFEALQGQGES
+82 TILAFEALQGHGEAIS
-96 IAALETLV
+96 ALETLV
-104 AGIALDADHET
+104 AGISLDADHET
-115 SPLLAP
+115 TPLLAP

-134 DEMDYLSAPDS
+134 DEMEYLSAPDS
-145 RRIALVA
+145 RRIALIA
-152 LESGRVSRAKDLLL
+152 LESGRISRARELLL

-171 VPGDDVTLR
+171 VPGDDTTLR

-196 RWLEE
+196 RWLDE

-228 HKDIIRLEALGV
+228 HKDIMRLEALGL

-252 RQRAGE
+252 RQRAGA

-272 DPLRSDDWC
+272 DPTRSDDWC

-288 ALNEKGKA
+288 ALEEKGKA
-296 LESVDKCLELDRQN
+296 LESVDKCLEIDRQN

-320 LTESHGRS
+320 LSESHGRS

-360 EDVKSDE
+360 ELVKSDE
-367 ALEKTL
+367 SLAKSL
-373 AKHPKDG
+373 AKHSGDG
-380 HLRAAIASRRLLQG
+380 HLRAAIASRRLLEG

-399 WDVLNSTPEGLI
+399 WDILNSAPEGVI
-411 HSDLHVVEGRMHLA
+411 HPDLHVVEGRMHLA
-425 NADRLRDGTGDTDQ
+425 NADRLRDGTGDTDKN
-439 SLLVDASE
+439 LLVDAAE
-447 SFEAALELDRESG
+447 SFEAALEMDRESG

-473 GRGEEANETLTR
+473 GKSAEAVETLTR

-534 GNIAANQGHLKA
+534 GNIAANQGHLKSA
-546 AESYFSEAIEMD
+546 QSHYDEAINID

-570 IHMASGNAQGALDD
+570 IHMASGKAQGALDD
-584 SNVLLELA
+584 ANVLLELA

-599 LRRAEANMLLSNW
+599 IRRAEANMMLTNW
-612 DEAKA
+612 DSAKA
-617 DLEQIVTDA
+617 DLEQIVEDA

-632 LTQLAACF
+632 LTQLASCYM
-640 ISMERPEKAEG
+640 SMDRPEKAEA
-651 PLNEALRLAPDHTAA
+651 PLNEALRLAPDHTEA

-678 REDAALNDFEAAV
+678 RNDAAMNDFEAAV
-691 RCDGNNLDARLHI
+691 RCDGNHLDARLHI

-736 RREECDMALATM
+736 RREECDMALATI

>member
-7 SMGLSLFAAGGGLGW
+7 SMGLGLFAAGGGLGW
-22 WLTKTHETLDTLGDG
+22 WLTKTHESLDELGDG

-43 AQASTSVLMGK
+43 AQASSSAMMGK
-54 RMDGLETSIQRLV
+54 RLDGLETSIQRLV

-82 TILAFEALQGQGES
+82 TILAHEALQGEGEA

-104 AGIALDADHET
+104 AGMALDADHET
-115 SPLLAP
+115 TPLLAS

-129 LLEAI
+129 LIEAI
-134 DEMDYLSAPDS
+134 DSMDYLSAPDS
-145 RRIALVA
+145 RRVALIA
-152 LESGRVSRAKDLLL
+152 LESGRLSRARELLL

-171 VPGDDVTLR
+171 VPGDDTTLR

-191 VYDRR
+191 IYERR
-196 RWLEE
+196 KWLEE
-201 RLSLNPDEPE
+201 RLALSPDNPE

-216 AHLLATMGDEDA
+216 AHLLASMGDEDA
-228 HKDIIRLEALGV
+228 HKDIMRLEALGV

-252 RQRAGE
+252 RQRAGA

-272 DPLRSDDWC
+272 DPSRSDDWC

-288 ALNEKGKA
+288 ALDEKGKA
-296 LESVDKCLELDRQN
+296 LESVDRCLELDRQN
-310 GMAWAIRAKV
+310 GLAWAIRAKV
-320 LTESHGRS
+320 LSESHGRS

-360 EDVKSDE
+360 EQVKSDE
-367 ALEKTL
+367 ALEKSL
-373 AKHPKDG
+373 AKHSGDG

-399 WDVLNSTPEGLI
+399 WDVLNSTPEGVT
-411 HSDLHVVEGRMHLA
+411 HPDLHVVTGRMHLA
-425 NADRLRDGTGDTDQ
+425 NADRLRDGTGDTDE
-439 SLLVDASE
+439 SLLVNALQ
-447 SFEAALELDRESG
+447 SFESALEMDRESG
-460 IAWLGLARVQRLL
+460 IAWLGMARVQRLSGKL
-473 GRGEEANETLTR
+473 SQAAETLTR

-494 PSAAAESALLCL
+494 PSASAESALLCL
-506 DKGDLE
+506 DQGDLD

-546 AESYFSEAIEMD
+546 AKSYFDEAIETD

-570 IHMASGNAQGALDD
+570 IHMASGNAQDALDD
-584 SNVLLELA
+584 ANVLLELA

-599 LRRAEANMLLSNW
+599 LRRAEANMMLTNW
-612 DEAKA
+612 EAAKD
-617 DLEQIVTDA
+617 DLEVIIEDA

-632 LTQLAACF
+632 LTQLAACY
-640 ISMERPEKAEG
+640 ISMDRPEKAEA
-651 PLNEALRLAPDHTAA
+651 PLNEALRLAPDHTDA

-678 REDAALNDFEAAV
+678 REEAALNDFEAAV
-691 RCDGNNLDARLHI
+691 RCDGSHLDARLHI

-711 GRFVEAS
+711 KRFVEAS

-724 LAIEPEHAVARR
+724 LAIEPDHAVARR
-736 RREECDMALATM
+736 RKEECEMAIATM

>member
-1 MDPITV
+1 
-7 SMGLSLFAAGGGLGW
+7 MGLSLFAAGGGLGW

-129 LLEAI
+129 LLETI

-145 RRIALVA
+145 RRIALIA

-201 RLSLNPDEPE
+201 RLNLNPDEPE

-252 RQRAGE
+252 RQRAGA

-272 DPLRSDDWC
+272 DPSRSDDWC

-288 ALNEKGKA
+288 ALDEKGKA

-348 VMLKSDLLEASG
+348 IMLKSDLLEASG

-367 ALEKTL
+367 ALGKSLE
-373 AKHPKDG
+373 KHPRDG

-447 SFEAALELDRESG
+447 SFEAALEMDRESG

-473 GRGEEANETLTR
+473 GKGEEASETLTR

-546 AESYFSEAIEMD
+546 AQSYFSEAIEMD

-570 IHMASGNAQGALDD
+570 VHMASGNAQGALDD
-584 SNVLLELA
+584 ANVLLELA

-612 DEAKA
+612 EEAKQ

-632 LTQLAACF
+632 LTQLASCF

-691 RCDGNNLDARLHI
+691 RCDGSNLDARLHV

-724 LAIEPEHAVARR
+724 LAIDPEHAVARR
-736 RREECDMALATM
+736 RRDECDMALATM

>member
-7 SMGLSLFAAGGGLGW
+7 SMGLGLFAAGGGMGW
-22 WLTKTHETLDTLGDG
+22 WLTKTHDSLDKLGDG

-43 AQASTSVLMGK
+43 AQASTSAMMGK

-145 RRIALVA
+145 RRIALIA
-152 LESGRVSRAKDLLL
+152 LESGRISRARDLLL

-180 ILEHTAILSGD
+180 ILEHTAVLSGHA
-191 VYDRR
+191 YDRR

-228 HKDIIRLEALGV
+228 HKDIMRLEALGV

-252 RQRAGE
+252 RQRAGA
-258 RSEALEAI
+258 RSEALESI

-272 DPLRSDDWC
+272 DPSRSDDWC

-288 ALNEKGKA
+288 TLDEKGKA
-296 LESVDKCLELDRQN
+296 LESVDKCLEIDRQN

-320 LTESHGRS
+320 LAESHGRS

-348 VMLKSDLLEASG
+348 IMLKSDLLEASG
-360 EDVKSDE
+360 EDVKSDQ
-367 ALEKTL
+367 ALEKSL
-373 AKHPKDG
+373 AQHSMDG
-380 HLRAAIASRRLLQG
+380 HLRVAITSRRLLQG

-399 WDVLNSTPEGLI
+399 WDVLNSTPVGLI
-411 HSDLHVVEGRMHLA
+411 HPDLHVVEGRMHLA
-425 NADRLRDGTGDTDQ
+425 NADRLRDGTGDTDK

-447 SFEAALELDRESG
+447 SFEAALEMDRESG

-473 GRGEEANETLTR
+473 GRSEEASETLTR

-546 AESYFSEAIEMD
+546 ALSYFDEAIDTD
-558 PTHVRARLNRAS
+558 PTHVRARLNRTS

-584 SNVLLELA
+584 ANVLLELA

-612 DEAKA
+612 DDAKA

-651 PLNEALRLAPDHTAA
+651 PLNEALRLAPEHTAA

-678 REDAALNDFEAAV
+678 REEAALNDFEAAV

>member
-201 RLSLNPDEPE
+201 RLCLNPDEPE

>member
-1 MDPITV
+1 
-7 SMGLSLFAAGGGLGW
+7 MGLGLFAAGGGLGW
-22 WLTKTHETLDTLGDG
+22 WLTKTHESLDGLGDG

-43 AQASTSVLMGK
+43 AQASTSAMMGK

-82 TILAFEALQGQGES
+82 TILAYEALQGQGEA

-104 AGIALDADHET
+104 AGIPLNADHET
-115 SPLLAP
+115 SPLLP
-121 GPARLAVS
+121 IGPARLAVS

-145 RRIALVA
+145 RRIALIA
-152 LESGRVSRAKDLLL
+152 LESGRLSRAKDLLL

-171 VPGDDVTLR
+171 VPGDDITLR
-180 ILEHTAILSGD
+180 VLEHTAILAGD
-191 VYDRR
+191 AFERR

-201 RLSLNPDEPE
+201 RLRLNPDEPE

-228 HKDIIRLEALGV
+228 HKDIMRLEALGV

-252 RQRAGE
+252 RQRAGA

-272 DPLRSDDWC
+272 DPSRSDDWC

-288 ALNEKGKA
+288 ALDEKGKA

-310 GMAWAIRAKV
+310 GIAWAVRAKV
-320 LTESHGRS
+320 LSESHGRS

-367 ALEKTL
+367 ALEKSL
-373 AKHPKDG
+373 ATHPTDG

-399 WDVLNSTPEGLI
+399 WDILNSTPSEVS
-411 HSDLHVVEGRMHLA
+411 HPDLHAVEGRMHLA
-425 NADRLRDGTGDTDQ
+425 NADRLRDGTGDTDET
-439 SLLVDASE
+439 LLVDAAA
-447 SFEAALELDRESG
+447 SFEAALEMDRESG

-473 GRGEEANETLTR
+473 GNSAEAKETLTR

-506 DKGDLE
+506 DNGDLE

-524 GEGAIVSYVR
+524 GDGAIVSYVR

-546 AESYFSEAIEMD
+546 AETHFDAAIETD

-584 SNVLLELA
+584 ANVLLELA

-599 LRRAEANMLLSNW
+599 LRRAEANMMLSNW
-612 DEAKA
+612 SDSKI
-617 DLEQIVTDA
+617 DLEQIVSDA

-632 LTQLAACF
+632 LTQLAACY
-640 ISMERPEKAEG
+640 ISMERPEKAEA
-651 PLNEALRLAPDHTAA
+651 PLNEALRLAPEHTDA

-678 REDAALNDFEAAV
+678 REEAALNDFEAAV
-691 RCDGNNLDARLHI
+691 RCDGNHLDARLHI

-711 GRFVEAS
+711 GRFIEAS

>member
-104 AGIALDADHET
+104 AGISLDADHET

-129 LLEAI
+129 LLETI

-180 ILEHTAILSGD
+180 ILEHTAVLSGD

-252 RQRAGE
+252 RQRAGA

-272 DPLRSDDWC
+272 DPSRSDDWC

-288 ALNEKGKA
+288 ALDEKGKA

-310 GMAWAIRAKV
+310 GMAWAIGAKV

-343 GGTEL
+343 GGT
-348 VMLKSDLLEASG
+348 
-360 EDVKSDE
+360 
-367 ALEKTL
+367 
-373 AKHPKDG
+373 
-380 HLRAAIASRRLLQG
+380 
-394 RHTEA
+394 
-399 WDVLNSTPEGLI
+399 
-411 HSDLHVVEGRMHLA
+411 
-425 NADRLRDGTGDTDQ
+425 
-439 SLLVDASE
+439 
-447 SFEAALELDRESG
+447 
-460 IAWLGLARVQRLL
+460 
-473 GRGEEANETLTR
+473 
-485 ARRLLPDED
+485 
-494 PSAAAESALLCL
+494 
-506 DKGDLE
+506 
-512 GATQHIDAASIR
+512 
-524 GEGAIVSYVR
+524 
-534 GNIAANQGHLKA
+534 
-546 AESYFSEAIEMD
+546 
-558 PTHVRARLNRAS
+558 
-570 IHMASGNAQGALDD
+570 
-584 SNVLLELA
+584 
-592 PGLALAK
+592 
-599 LRRAEANMLLSNW
+599 
-612 DEAKA
+612 
-617 DLEQIVTDA
+617 
-626 PHHHHA
+626 
-632 LTQLAACF
+632 
-640 ISMERPEKAEG
+640 
-651 PLNEALRLAPDHTAA
+651 
-666 WHQRGLLYLDWG
+666 
-678 REDAALNDFEAAV
+678 
-691 RCDGNNLDARLHI
+691 
-704 AAIHHEA
+704 
-711 GRFVEAS
+711 
-718 GAWKGV
+718 
-724 LAIEPEHAVARR
+724 
-736 RREECDMALATM
+736 